1 MTIKLNSLHY
11 IYISW
16 VFKLRRR
23 FASLWIKR
31 WMMGNRALMATR
43 LTLGAER
50 EWVTACGKKVTLTG
64 SSIWSADCQ
73 SIAGSHFLQTGEY
86 FSGKENLKAEKKK
99 VELFGL
105 LLFFYVSAATLKTV
119 SIGSGASCS
128 RVRFLTITAS
138 QRPKSKDQIY
148 RSDLQKSESC
158 YS

>member
-31 WMMGNRALMATR
+31 WMMGNRALMATW

-50 EWVTACGKKVTLTG
+50 EWATACSKKVTLTG

-73 SIAGSHFLQTGEY
+73 SIAGSRFLQTGEY

-105 LLFFYVSAATLKTV
+105 LLFLRFCCNFENCVDQIGRILQQSSFSNHYSKSAAKV
-119 SIGSGASCS
+119 
-128 RVRFLTITAS
+128 
-138 QRPKSKDQIY
+138 K
-148 RSDLQKSESC
+148 RSDLQIGSTEIWELL
-158 YS
+158 